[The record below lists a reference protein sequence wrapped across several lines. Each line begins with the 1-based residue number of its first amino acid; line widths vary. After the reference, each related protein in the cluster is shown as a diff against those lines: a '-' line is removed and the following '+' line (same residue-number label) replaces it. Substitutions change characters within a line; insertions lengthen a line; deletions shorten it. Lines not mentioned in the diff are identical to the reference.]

1 MVHAPLTIDKGYTI
15 TPLNSPPVPLV
26 SPSKNPPS
34 PSTKSPR
41 HPVNQHWV
49 QAQQRKIFIQH
60 LKQWSMGHDS
70 SAHFQGKLSLL
81 PPDPRRREDLDLGK
95 SVQCVLTDSS
105 FKDCRKKIVVR
116 LFSPQM
122 GKRKS
127 KRSSMIRPTQ
137 RGDMDPFENREVF
150 TEWEEGTCP
159 FTFAEDDMA
168 QPTSQVKS
176 ISPSNYYKLV
186 VRCGSGWLSARE
198 YLNNLYFTRL
208 AIKNTSPS
216 AKTVSDN
223 AERAFRTH
231 SPALSPQPAS
241 EDTVDIQPLFHPF
254 LRLPQELQEMILM
267 TAAGLSRNYDLS
279 SAEISY
285 RLPSKHVKSPISLST
300 LLRISPT
307 ITNTMQP
314 YILHRTTF
322 HFGLTGTTN
331 FLWQLGP
338 TNRSNIRRLAFHFGR
353 GALLHCVRWLVPDP
367 IFDLLQPPVRKDLGG
382 LPYFWRCQLRT
393 LAKELHLAELIIGIQ
408 TMPDADIAMVTRIMK
423 ESFGSVEKIS
433 FVDDF
438 LDGTTKLL
446 DSADPR
452 LEGVGKGSWRDMTSG
467 YVERYKRQVGWHN
480 YHFGLEVAGMTEE
493 ELDKKMDGEC
503 EFFDS

>member
-1 MVHAPLTIDKGYTI
+1 MVCTPITIDKGHTI

-41 HPVNQHWV
+41 NPVNQHWV
-49 QAQQRKIFIQH
+49 QAQQRKIFIHH

-105 FKDCRKKIVVR
+105 FKDCSKKIVVR

-127 KRSSMIRPTQ
+127 RKPCMIRQAQ
-137 RGDMDPFENREVF
+137 RGDMNPFESREAF
-150 TEWEEGTCP
+150 TEWEEGMCP
-159 FTFAEDDMA
+159 FTFAEEDMT

-208 AIKNTSPS
+208 AIKNNSLS
-216 AKTVSDN
+216 ANTVSSN
-223 AERAFRTH
+223 TERAVRTH
-231 SPALSPQPAS
+231 SQAVSPQPAP
-241 EDTVDIQPLFHPF
+241 EDTVNIQPLFHPF

-267 TAAGLSRNYDLS
+267 TAAGLSRNYDLLP
-279 SAEISY
+279 EISY
-285 RLPSKHVKSPISLST
+285 RLKSKHAKSPISLSA

-307 ITNTMQP
+307 ITSTMQP
-314 YILHRTTF
+314 YILHRTAF

-338 TNRSNIRRLAFHFGR
+338 TNRPHLRRLAFHFGR
-353 GALLHCVRWLVPDP
+353 GALLHCVRWLAPDP
-367 IFDLLQPPVRKDLGG
+367 IFELLQPPVQKDMGG

-393 LAKELHLAELIIGIQ
+393 LAKELHLTELIIGVQ
-408 TMPDADIAMVTRIMK
+408 TMPHTDIAMVARIMK
-423 ESFGSVEKIS
+423 ESFGSVEKVS
-433 FVDDF
+433 FIESF
-438 LDGTTKLL
+438 LDGSTKLL
-446 DSADPR
+446 DSADSR
-452 LEGVGKGSWRDMTSG
+452 LEGVGKGSWRDMTRG

-480 YHFGLEVAGMTEE
+480 YHFGLEVAGMTDV
-493 ELDKKMDGEC
+493 ELERKMDAES
-503 EFFDS
+503 EFFDG